1 RMCGLASMYP
11 AFDLERAMLP
21 AIMDISARAIS
32 LAVALVAGGH
42 TAATPRRVHP
52 RMKLRPLQEGTWKNP
67 AFFACDLLNTPIAS
81 GVGCNSTLQ
90 PFFAKYASASGDRC
104 TLPIWPEP
112 RMSCSHPLSKTNF
125 ASSFER
131 TCEVP

>member
-1 RMCGLASMYP
+1 MSELTRLTLKDAVEGL
-11 AFDLERAMLP
+11 RAKRFSSAEITSAHLA
-21 AIMDISARAIS
+21 AIENA
-32 LAVALVAGGH
+32 
-42 TAATPRRVHP
+42 
-52 RMKLRPLQEGTWKNP
+52 RPLN
-67 AFFACDLLNTPIAS
+67 AFVLETPEKALAMAAQADARIAS

-112 RMSCSHPLSKTNF
+112 RMSCSHPFSKTNF